1 VLHANTTLVD
11 RVELATP
18 PSLSSQPATGLSAPA
33 PAQRAGAQRLC
44 ALAHCV
50 ISVPR
55 NQWVPFVRKQT
66 SSGSRNPQHRSKLTR
81 RRHGPLPA
89 GYQGAH
95 PRVHFEPWISPLR
108 CSLPV
113 SEVDHDAARLH
124 HAAGW
129 PLSSLAQQPH
139 KVPRIAFLT
148 TASPPGSQYTHA
160 FIRGLADL
168 GRVEGHNIAIEWRWG
183 RGSTEQFPRYAAE
196 VAGLNV
202 DVIVAGNS
210 PAGLAAK
217 NDQDNSHCHCD
228 DGGPGATRIR
238 HEPRSRGRR
247 HRGAQPP
254 DAGLPRTG
262 LPFVSKLSVA

>member
-1 VLHANTTLVD
+1 MGPYPILTAMIN
-11 RVELATP
+11 R
-18 PSLSSQPATGLSAPA
+18 LSVSGPIASF
-33 PAQRAGAQRLC
+33 
-44 ALAHCV
+44 
-50 ISVPR
+50 SVPR
-55 NQWVPFVRKQT
+55 NQWVAFVRKQT

-108 CSLPV
+108 CSLQV

-124 HAAGW
+124 HGAGW

-160 FIRGLADL
+160 FIRALADL

-238 HEPRSRGRR
+238 HEPRSPGRQ
-247 HRGAQPP
+247 HHGAQPP

-262 LPFVSKLSVA
+262 LPFVSKLPVT

>member
-1 VLHANTTLVD
+1 M
-11 RVELATP
+11 
-18 PSLSSQPATGLSAPA
+18 
-33 PAQRAGAQRLC
+33 
-44 ALAHCV
+44 
-50 ISVPR
+50 PR

-113 SEVDHDAARLH
+113 SGVDHDAARLH

-202 DVIVAGNS
+202 DVIVTRNS

-217 NDQDNSHCHCD
+217 NATKTIPIVIATMEDPVRQGFATSLAHP
-228 DGGPGATRIR
+228 GGSI
-238 HEPRSRGRR
+238 
-247 HRGAQPP
+247 
-254 DAGLPRTG
+254 TG
-262 LPFVSKLSVA
+262 LNLQTPACRSQACLSFQNCL